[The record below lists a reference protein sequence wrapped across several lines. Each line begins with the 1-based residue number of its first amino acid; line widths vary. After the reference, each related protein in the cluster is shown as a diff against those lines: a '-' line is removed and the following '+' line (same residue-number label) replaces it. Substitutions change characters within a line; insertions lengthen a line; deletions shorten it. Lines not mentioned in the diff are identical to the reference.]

1 MFALALPLVGP
12 GYWLVIPIAV
22 AGQLLVALVLG
33 EVASRHPLEGSLYA
47 WAGRL
52 LGPAY
57 GWFTGW
63 AYMWT
68 VLIALVTVAVGA
80 TQFWGAA
87 LAIDVSAKS
96 SLIVGSIIVLAFAT
110 VSNLLS
116 RRVLRMMIA
125 LSIAAEVIGSVGLG
139 ITLLL
144 FYDVNSISTVFDNGG
159 NGWTMS
165 ALLLGIGFAGWSFL
179 GFESS
184 GSIGEEVQDARRNVP
199 KALRYSLLAIAAIVM
214 LSTLSLILAIPDLG
228 AVMAGEDVDP
238 VGTALTTHLGETVT
252 RLAFGVFAIGFTACC
267 LGLQT
272 GLSRVIWAFARD
284 RALPAAGWLSGLSVR
299 ERIPARA
306 VAVTAILP
314 LPIFLLTGS
323 QVYNVLVG
331 YTIGGWYLTFALV
344 LVAALLARRR
354 GTWAGGPVHA
364 RPLVAPG
371 RDRRARLGRVR
382 DDQRR
387 LAARDRQRAGL
398 VPAVGGRAGGRAAGG
413 GRLGRL
419 RDRPQPDRPVRGEL
433 MYDWPPVD
441 EAALLADRRARVAD
455 VMQEE
460 GLDGLLLSGF
470 DNIRYAS
477 GFRANLTYDSNYEW
491 YALLLDR
498 DMAGT
503 LLACDV
509 GDPLDAGPGTADRPP
524 GRRAV
529 LAGGMGAAGD
539 VRAAA
544 RGRDAR
550 DAPRRGRR
558 PAVRRRRRAARRA
571 ELVPV
576 AGALLR
582 RRMIKTADEIR
593 LVEASCEVASL
604 AMSAAMSGFT
614 EGMTDVEI
622 VNLANDVSNRCG
634 VEWISHAVIIVQ
646 ATPGRASWL
655 PSGRRV
661 WAGDTFFVDYG
672 VYGAGGYA
680 SDFCRTHVAETAPTR
695 SCARRTARCARRSRR
710 ARRWRGPACAARR
723 SRRP

>member
-1 MFALALPLVGP
+1 VVGVLPGLRLHLADRRHLRRVRARAPARRP
-12 GYWLVIPIAV
+12 GYWLVIPVAV

-33 EVASRHPLEGSLYA
+33 EVASRQPLERSLYA

-80 TQFWGAA
+80 IQFWGAA

-96 SLIVGSIIVLAFAT
+96 SLIIGSIIVLALAT
-110 VSNLLS
+110 ASNLLS

-139 ITLLL
+139 IALLL

-179 GFESS
+179 GFECS
-184 GSIGEEVQDARRNVP
+184 GSIGEELKDARRNVP

-228 AVMAGEDVDP
+228 AVLTGEDVDP

-284 RALPAAGWLSGLSVR
+284 RALPASGWLSGLSVR

-354 GTWAGGPVHA
+354 GTWQAGPFT
-364 RPLVAPG
+364 
-371 RDRRARLGRVR
+371 LGRWS
-382 DDQRR
+382 
-387 LAARDRQRAGL
+387 L
-398 VPAVGGRAGGRAAGG
+398 PVGI
-413 GRLGRL
+413 
-419 RDRPQPDRPVRGEL
+419 
-433 MYDWPPVD
+433 
-441 EAALLADRRARVAD
+441 AALAWAAFETLNVAWPREIVSGPD
-455 VMQEE
+455 WYLQWAVV
-460 GLDGLLLSGF
+460 LVVGLLAVVGWVV
-470 DNIRYAS
+470 YA
-477 GFRANLTYDSNYEW
+477 T
-491 YALLLDR
+491 
-498 DMAGT
+498 
-503 LLACDV
+503 
-509 GDPLDAGPGTADRPP
+509 
-524 GRRAV
+524 
-529 LAGGMGAAGD
+529 
-539 VRAAA
+539 VR
-544 RGRDAR
+544 
-550 DAPRRGRR
+550 
-558 PAVRRRRRAARRA
+558 
-571 ELVPV
+571 
-576 AGALLR
+576 
-582 RRMIKTADEIR
+582 
-593 LVEASCEVASL
+593 
-604 AMSAAMSGFT
+604 
-614 EGMTDVEI
+614 
-622 VNLANDVSNRCG
+622 NR
-634 VEWISHAVIIVQ
+634 IVQ
-646 ATPGRASWL
+646 YEER
-655 PSGRRV
+655 
-661 WAGDTFFVDYG
+661 
-672 VYGAGGYA
+672 
-680 SDFCRTHVAETAPTR
+680 
-695 SCARRTARCARRSRR
+695 
-710 ARRWRGPACAARR
+710 
-723 SRRP
+723 